1 MSTTILFP
9 TDYSSDSNST
19 LRHAVSLARQSAASL
34 LVVHVKPP
42 AAVAPAEPRED
53 TDDALQEE
61 LLKLLTSV
69 TGDQA
74 AVSHDFVLAVGDP
87 ATEIVRIAR
96 ERQADLIVMAT
107 AGRTGLR
114 RLLMGSVAAAVM
126 QQAPCPVLTVKH
138 PRKLRADQK
147 LTVKALGEE
156 TMFRP
161 ADDGPPGERAQPAAK
176 AHFTSA
182 VALIARA
189 VESRATDIHL
199 DPFDGDA
206 EVRFRIDGRLE
217 PIGHL
222 DGDLAHSLIT
232 QLKVMASVDIADPFH
247 PSEGHITLGEPLA
260 GYEVRLTRV
269 PVVGGDS
276 LALRI
281 LDRQRVL
288 RPLDG
293 LGLSAEG
300 LERLHAILRLG
311 EGLVLITGPTGSG
324 KTTTAYSM
332 IHAVD
337 DSHRNIVTIED
348 PVEYRV
354 PGFRQMAVDIR
365 HGVTMTSGLRSL
377 LRMDPDVVLVGEIR
391 DAETAEIAM
400 RAASAGKYVFSTL
413 HTRDV
418 ASTITA
424 LRDLHIDNRS
434 LAGNLTGI
442 ISQRLVRRVCPHCR
456 LQSALDESQKRMFS
470 DHGLNAPA
478 EVPTQ
483 GRCPQCGNSGYHGR
497 TGVFEV
503 AVSTRAIREA
513 IEQGG
518 SEDELRDLL
527 RSGGTRSLESDGLEK
542 VCEQVTTLDEVH
554 AMTWVSLAG

>member
-1 MSTTILFP
+1 M
-9 TDYSSDSNST
+9 
-19 LRHAVSLARQSAASL
+19 
-34 LVVHVKPP
+34 
-42 AAVAPAEPRED
+42 EP
-53 TDDALQEE
+53 
-61 LLKLLTSV
+61 
-69 TGDQA
+69 
-74 AVSHDFVLAVGDP
+74 FC
-87 ATEIVRIAR
+87 
-96 ERQADLIVMAT
+96 
-107 AGRTGLR
+107 
-114 RLLMGSVAAAVM
+114 RLD
-126 QQAPCPVLTVKH
+126 
-138 PRKLRADQK
+138 R
-147 LTVKALGEE
+147 
-156 TMFRP
+156 
-161 ADDGPPGERAQPAAK
+161 
-176 AHFTSA
+176 
-182 VALIARA
+182 
-189 VESRATDIHL
+189 
-199 DPFDGDA
+199 
-206 EVRFRIDGRLE
+206 
-217 PIGHL
+217 
-222 DGDLAHSLIT
+222 DLAHSIVT

-247 PSEGHITLGEPLA
+247 PAEGHITLGEPLA

-276 LALRI
+276 MALRI

-337 DSHRNIVTIED
+337 DGHRNIVTIED

-354 PGFRQMAVDIR
+354 PGFRQMSVDQR

-434 LAGNLTGI
+434 LSGNLTGI

-456 LQSALDESQKRMFS
+456 LQTALDANQTRLFTDLSLS
-470 DHGLNAPA
+470 APA
-478 EVPTQ
+478 EVPTR
-483 GRCPQCGNSGYHGR
+483 GSCPRCANSGYHGR
-497 TGVFEV
+497 IGVFEV
-503 AVSTRAIREA
+503 TVSTRTIREA
-513 IEQGG
+513 IERDA

-542 VCEQVTTLDEVH
+542 VRDQVTTLEEVR